1 MPGGR
6 RLHRHLRHRETRW
19 KGPGRERLVRT
30 RSEKAGGEL
39 LPVHQ
44 VLSRRE
50 HTRNQEVGAAL
61 RTGHRVGGA
70 RRWRATLVESNADG
84 VTGCARTCTKQG
96 YQRMRRP
103 IYRRTAAACDP
114 GIEHVLHGN
123 RRVDG
128 VRLRGDVAHDNG
140 HHVRPFHG
148 VRHPGESIRGV
159 EVAHDLVLA
168 LWRGAELIIVSVARR
183 STLDGCCPED
193 AGAEHLRTRQTW
205 T

>member
-1 MPGGR
+1 MTFPDRSVAIGRKANGRPVGGI
-6 RLHRHLRHRETRW
+6 RW
-19 KGPGRERLVRT
+19 NNSTGKAASCPVGGTFTVICGTGKPVGRGPVVNGWSGPEVRKPAPP
-30 RSEKAGGEL
+30 RDK
-39 LPVHQ
+39 
-44 VLSRRE
+44 
-50 HTRNQEVGAAL
+50 EVGAAL

-128 VRLRGDVAHDNG
+128 VD
-140 HHVRPFHG
+140 
-148 VRHPGESIRGV
+148 
-159 EVAHDLVLA
+159 
-168 LWRGAELIIVSVARR
+168 
-183 STLDGCCPED
+183 
-193 AGAEHLRTRQTW
+193 
-205 T
+205 